1 MDRWKNILALTVAGL
16 FVAGPVLAQSSAPA
30 GSDTPKPGPT
40 GQDPAKPYDPSA
52 PSAAPKSDTMK
63 PDGMKSDTMKPDTM
77 KPDQPGK
84 AAAAR
89 GNREQVKAAQ
99 QALRDKGHDPGSTD
113 GVMGPKTQAALKEFQ
128 KAQGLTATGRLD
140 AETMAKLGV
149 EGKTSQIDSSS
160 PSASP
165 QTAPGASP
173 RPEPGTAKDKQPP
186 TGKPQTR

>member
-30 GSDTPKPGPT
+30 GSDTPKPGLT

-52 PSAAPKSDTMK
+52 PSAAPK
-63 PDGMKSDTMKPDTM
+63 PDTM

-84 AAAAR
+84 GAAAR

-128 KAQGLTATGRLD
+128 KAQGLTETGRLD

>member
-1 MDRWKNILALTVAGL
+1 MDRWKSLLALTAAGL

-40 GQDPAKPYDPSA
+40 GQDPAKPNDPSA

-63 PDGMKSDTMKPDTM
+63 PEGMKSDTM

-84 AAAAR
+84 AGAAR
-89 GNREQVKAAQ
+89 GSREQVKAAQ

-128 KAQGLTATGRLD
+128 KAQGLTETGRLD
-140 AETMAKLGV
+140 AETMAKL
-149 EGKTSQIDSSS
+149 DSSS

-165 QTAPGASP
+165 QTVPGASP